1 MGNTCLNIKINERIK
16 NLNQN
21 IILNKRK
28 LTIDVKLRKNQTD
41 KQLYITYKTLGY
53 VHLNKHIYIFKK
65 YGFYLLLISFYK
77 NLEEKNLK

>member
-1 MGNTCLNIKINERIK
+1 MGNTCLNIKINERFK

-28 LTIDVKLRKNQTD
+28 LTIDVKLRKNLTD

-53 VHLNKHIYIFKK
+53 VHLNIHIYILQKIWILFT
-65 YGFYLLLISFYK
+65 FNLILPRRKES
-77 NLEEKNLK
+77 EIV